1 MIRKIC
7 MAIAIFF
14 IAIVQCLLFQIF
26 EIASIKPNLLLIFTV
41 SFALMRGRRSGLLT
55 GFFCGLTLDLL
66 FPGQLG
72 FQALI
77 YMWIGFFCGFGYRI
91 FYDDDIKTPVM
102 LVCLAD
108 LAYGIYQY
116 LFTFLLRGRIHF
128 LFYLRRIILPEML
141 YTLIL
146 TIVFYRLIYR
156 FNKLLSRTDKRSIDS
171 LV

>member
-1 MIRKIC
+1 MGIV
-7 MAIAIFF
+7 IFF
-14 IAIVQCLLFQIF
+14 TAILQCLFFQVF
-26 EIASIKPNLLLIFTV
+26 EIASVKPNLLLILTV
-41 SFALMRGRRSGLLT
+41 SFGLIRGRKGGLLT
-55 GFFCGLTLDLL
+55 GFFSGLALDVM

-77 YMWIGFFCGFGYRI
+77 YMWIGFASGFGYRI

-102 LVCLAD
+102 MVCIAD
-108 LAYGIYQY
+108 LAYGLYQY
-116 LFTFLLRGRIHF
+116 LFTFLLRGRVHF

-141 YTLIL
+141 YTLL
-146 TIVFYRLIYR
+146 MTLLLYRLIYR

>member
-1 MIRKIC
+1 MGIV
-7 MAIAIFF
+7 IFF
-14 IAIVQCLLFQIF
+14 TAILQCLFFQVF
-26 EIASIKPNLLLIFTV
+26 EIASVKPNLLLILTV
-41 SFALMRGRRSGLLT
+41 SFGLIRGRKGGLRT
-55 GFFCGLTLDLL
+55 GFFSGLALDVM

-77 YMWIGFFCGFGYRI
+77 YMWIGFASGFGYRI

-102 LVCLAD
+102 MVCIAD
-108 LAYGIYQY
+108 LAYGLYQY
-116 LFTFLLRGRIHF
+116 LFTFLLRGRVHF

-141 YTLIL
+141 YTLL
-146 TIVFYRLIYR
+146 MTLLLYRLIYR